1 MNKVRVC
8 DYLLD
13 LYRINLYVIPERE
26 LLIRKFSEFMPDLMP
41 TLDLCQYEWKGL
53 VACCSYFYSHHLKTV
68 PKFQSN
74 CIYTW
79 HETSNWDSNSSD
91 NDSNPRD
98 FYIAVDR
105 EMIKDA
111 KADSIICYFKDDKN

>member
-1 MNKVRVC
+1 
-8 DYLLD
+8 
-13 LYRINLYVIPERE
+13 
-26 LLIRKFSEFMPDLMP
+26 MPDLMP
-41 TLDLCQYEWKGL
+41 TLDLRQYEWKGL
-53 VACCSYFYSHHLKTV
+53 VACCPYFYLYHLETV
-68 PKFQSN
+68 PKFQST